1 MKPLEEILFNI
12 NDSVDR
18 YQTLLLKN
26 VSEQSDIL
34 RDLTTALSQLEV
46 HRADYYDQWLNVY
59 FTCKHTSD
67 AARCKWADNEV
78 KELQLAQLKE
88 LNISN
93 IRFNEMIEEAKKQN
107 KHLASITEKEIE

>member
-1 MKPLEEILFNI
+1 MKPLEEILLNI

-78 KELQLAQLKE
+78 KELHRIRKIMRGGYKVVE
-88 LNISN
+88 SIRSTISVSKREN
-93 IRFNEMIEEAKKQN
+93 
-107 KHLASITEKEIE
+107 